1 MDHQFR
7 INIDKTDNIEE
18 VSGKKIF
25 IQGLKE
31 IGAYLKMISYEAA
44 KQGYEFT
51 FQGIPEPFWKSYR
64 DNTWSSSGIRCF
76 EWYIHRRKIPINQ
89 ILVEMEAMG
98 YETPTTTEF
107 ARAIEIKKEF
117 DLLYQKTLSKH
128 NTLIQDWP
136 SIPHPDLEA
145 LIDCAYQLKFG
156 IMEIKTILS
165 KRILKYNIRNTKAI
179 NDILQERHPEL
190 HPPIFQGQQFRKL
203 QSGSNFFLG
212 CTIIKMPAERI
223 LDLLIIRGFNRYELN
238 IGLIEAEQLK
248 VLPIILKFVP
258 EFHFPSA
265 GPRTNLSALSIS
277 SMAPPENF
285 VPTRSRIIE
294 EYENN
299 QNETMDTD
307 STECKEPENTTDH
320 HQSGFPFYEGN
331 ENEDQEDEDEQ
342 DEGEQDEDEQDA
354 DEQNVDEDDED
365 EDDDSET
372 TDSGTENNTSLLL
385 A

>member
-7 INIDKTDNIEE
+7 INLDKTDNIKE
-18 VSGKKIF
+18 VSGKMIF

-31 IGAYLKMISYEAA
+31 IGAYRKMIFYEAT
-44 KQGYEFT
+44 KLDYEFT
-51 FQGIPEPFWKSYR
+51 FQGKSEPFWIDYLN
-64 DNTWSSSGIRCF
+64 NTWNLNGIRCF
-76 EWYIHRRKIPINQ
+76 EWYIHRRRIPINQ

-117 DLLYQKTLSKH
+117 DLIYQKTLSKD
-128 NTLIQDWP
+128 NILIQDWP
-136 SIPHPDLEA
+136 SIPHPDIEA
-145 LIDCAYQLKFG
+145 LIDYAYQLGFG
-156 IMEIKTILS
+156 IMEMKTMLS
-165 KRILKYNIRNTKAI
+165 KRILKYNMRNTEAI
-179 NDILQERHPEL
+179 NNILQKRHPEV
-190 HPPIFQGQQFRKL
+190 HQPSIFVGQQFRKL
-203 QSGSNFFLG
+203 QSGSSFFLG

-294 EYENN
+294 EYE
-299 QNETMDTD
+299 
-307 STECKEPENTTDH
+307 
-320 HQSGFPFYEGN
+320 
-331 ENEDQEDEDEQ
+331 DEQ
-342 DEGEQDEDEQDA
+342 DEGE
-354 DEQNVDEDDED
+354 
-365 EDDDSET
+365 
-372 TDSGTENNTSLLL
+372 
-385 A
+385 